1 MSMVKRRWTKE
12 EEEILVQAVKANPNN
27 LQKVFREVAYVIERA
42 AASVSSRYYLKLK
55 ESIADIP
62 RATQEDVELKKEKPN
77 ANDIQVKVTLKSSTC
92 LITFTHGFN
101 SFDRAKMYTRTLKN
115 SVAHSDVKVLT
126 TMYLNSK
133 RHGKN

>member
-12 EEEILVQAVKANPNN
+12 EEEILVQAVKANPDN

-55 ESIADIP
+55 DSITDIP
-62 RATQEDVELKKEKPN
+62 KTTQGEIEDKPN
-77 ANDIQVKVTLKSSTC
+77 VNNIQVKATLRSSTC
-92 LITFTHGFN
+92 FVVFTHGFN
-101 SFDRAKMYTRTLKN
+101 SIKRARRYSKALKE
-115 SVAHSDVKVLT
+115 SVANSDIKVNT
-126 TMYLNSK
+126 TMYLSTK

>member
-1 MSMVKRRWTKE
+1 MSTVKRRWTKE

-62 RATQEDVELKKEKPN
+62 RVTQEKIKDKPN
-77 ANDIQVKVTLKSSTC
+77 VNNIQVKATLKSSTC
-92 LITFTHGFN
+92 FIIFTHDFN
-101 SFDRAKMYTRTLKN
+101 SLKRARKYSKTLKE
-115 SVAHSDVKVLT
+115 SVANSDIKVNT
-126 TMYLNSK
+126 TMYLNTR